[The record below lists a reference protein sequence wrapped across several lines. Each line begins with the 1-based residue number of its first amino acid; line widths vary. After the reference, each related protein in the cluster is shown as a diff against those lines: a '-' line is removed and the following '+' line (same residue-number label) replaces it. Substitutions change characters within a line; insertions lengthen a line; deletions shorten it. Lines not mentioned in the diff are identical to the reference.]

1 MAARSQLAETNKK
14 KVRVRSY
21 TRLTCVRANVTSS
34 ITLSF
39 REWRAEIPLTATT
52 PDGYRNNVV
61 PYYTHRAFIWVTRDR
76 DPAFSSSRPP
86 HQERPAFFFSPSTAV
101 ASPGFSPRCTSDAT
115 TFSRE
120 HMLPKGWGRFLQR
133 RKNACRSSGSAEKFS
148 GHANDRSNAAKLSR
162 SLP

>member
-1 MAARSQLAETNKK
+1 MAIRLAKQNLSECVDSCRWVKKKTLLRGAERMTRTVGCTVATCGNKK

-86 HQERPAFFFSPSTAV
+86 HQERPAFFFPL
-101 ASPGFSPRCTSDAT
+101 R
-115 TFSRE
+115 
-120 HMLPKGWGRFLQR
+120 QQ
-133 RKNACRSSGSAEKFS
+133 
-148 GHANDRSNAAKLSR
+148 
-162 SLP
+162 